1 MSDIKSD
8 FLQGMSFAA
17 ATVNVVTTDGRA
29 GRSGV
34 TVSAMSSVS
43 ADTEKPTL
51 LVCIN
56 DASAGAAPVIENGV
70 FCVNILRDDQSF
82 VSDTFAGRYGDK
94 GEAKFGCA
102 GWTVLETGA
111 PVMDDALA
119 SFDCKLTN
127 DVIVGSHHVF
137 FGEVQDVRLAESG
150 SALIYANRGYST
162 QFRLPS
168 AALDRSCQTGSRD
181 AVRLSCL
188 NSFAPY
194 FLPALMR
201 HIDETEA
208 EMSVVVI
215 EGDQDQVISA
225 LLTQD
230 AELALVYDLNLPE
243 EIEATRLAELRPYVL
258 LSAEHP
264 LAQAAEISL
273 QELASDDMILL
284 DAPFSR
290 DYFTAL
296 FTDAGL
302 TPNVSMRTGSFELV
316 RSMVANG
323 AGFAILVTRPTSMM
337 SYDGKPLVAVQLTG
351 DVASIH
357 LSLAHRASA
366 RMTDKAQS
374 LIPTIAQYF
383 AAEYSAE
390 GTGSGPNER

>member
-8 FLQGMSFAA
+8 FLQGMSYAA
-17 ATVNVVTTDGRA
+17 ATVNVVTTDGPA
-29 GRSGV
+29 GKSGV

-102 GWTVLETGA
+102 DWTVLETGA

-119 SFDCKLTN
+119 SFDCKLTK
-127 DVIVGSHHVF
+127 DVIIGSHHVF
-137 FGEVQDVRLAESG
+137 FGEVQDIKLADSG

-162 QFRLPS
+162 PFRLPS
-168 AALDRSCQTGSRD
+168 AALDRSKQAGNDD

-194 FLPALMR
+194 FLPAMMR
-201 HIDETEA
+201 HIDKTDAGISIE
-208 EMSVVVI
+208 VI
-215 EGDQDQVISA
+215 EGDQDQVLSA
-225 LLTQD
+225 LLAQD

-258 LSAEHP
+258 LSAGHP
-264 LAQAAEISL
+264 LAQKTTLSL
-273 QELASDDMILL
+273 EELADDNMILL

-290 DYFTAL
+290 DYFTSL

-302 TPNVSMRTGSFELV
+302 TSNISMRTGSFELV
-316 RSMVANG
+316 RSMVGNM
-323 AGFAILVTRPTSMM
+323 AGYAILVTHPTSMV
-337 SYDGKPLVAVQLTG
+337 SYDGKPLVAVQLSG

-357 LSLAHRASA
+357 LALAHRTSA
-366 RMTDKAQS
+366 RMTDKAQNLVPMIS
-374 LIPTIAQYF
+374 EYF
-383 AAEYSAE
+383 AAENSTTSAAV
-390 GTGSGPNER
+390 GGI